1 MPESI
6 FTEDIQILQGISPKK
21 AEVLAEGGVLSFRD
35 LLHYFPRRYLDRST
49 VTAIR
54 DLQEN
59 GPAVTV
65 VGTVRVSGGR
75 AGQAN
80 ASLRTHRR
88 GRKRRQDEV
97 CLVSGRQLDPPAL

>member
-6 FTEDIQILQGISPKK
+6 FTEDIQILQGVSPKK
-21 AEVLAEGGVLSFRD
+21 AAVLAEAGMHSFRD

-54 DLQEN
+54 DLTED

-65 VGTVRVSGGR
+65 VGTVRVSGVVP
-75 AGQAN
+75 GQ
-80 ASLRTHRR
+80 RTRR
-88 GRKRRQDEV
+88 FEV
-97 CLVSGRQLDPPAL
+97 

>member
-6 FTEDIQILQGISPKK
+6 FTEDLQILQGISPKK
-21 AEVLAEGGVLSFRD
+21 AEVLAEGGVESFRD

-59 GPAVTV
+59 EPAVTV
-65 VGTVRVSGGR
+65 VGTVRVSGVVPGK
-75 AGQAN
+75 
-80 ASLRTHRR
+80 RTRR
-88 GRKRRQDEV
+88 FELIVVDET
-97 CLVSGRQLDPPAL
+97 GEKM